1 MVNTLL
7 SSMHRIPSDTQD
19 TQKKR
24 LELSTLFF
32 NFLFVNLFADPFFF
46 FFSENDHESWFRGSI
61 NLLAVLFSHVGHVII
76 P

>member
-7 SSMHRIPSDTQD
+7 SSMHRLPSDTQD

-32 NFLFVNLFADPFFF
+32 NFLFVNLFADPFYFF
-46 FFSENDHESWFRGSI
+46 QKMIMSHGS
-61 NLLAVLFSHVGHVII
+61 GGQ
-76 P
+76 